1 MRDALAVRALDV
13 YFQALARLD
22 VYFQR
27 ALDKPDV
34 FSVSD
39 LGSFASRGGGGTR
52 WVGYPF
58 HLTTHPPQLGGPAS
72 EHTAVSCDR

>member
-1 MRDALAVRALDV
+1 M
-13 YFQALARLD
+13 YFQALA
-22 VYFQR
+22 
-27 ALDKPDV
+27 KPYYEYV
-34 FSVSD
+34 FLVSD

-72 EHTAVSCDR
+72 DHPAVSCDR